1 VAMMLMLMMIEDSSS
16 GNLEVKEVLNL
27 ETLSTDASIK
37 RSHDFLLKHAST
49 RLSLVI
55 MYVDLV
61 GSTRMSM
68 TLPADKLVTI
78 SRAFSYEM
86 SSVVESYDGY
96 VLKYVGDAVIAF
108 FPSDFNK
115 YLTYDKAVR
124 CAKSMITV
132 LKNEINPILR
142 KDNCAELKIKIGIDE
157 GENVV
162 VQYGYDRS
170 SQIDL
175 LGYTMNVAG
184 KITSL
189 TGPNQISVGENIY
202 KLLHPNTQTEF
213 QESSSLEDKWKYLDR
228 DTDKIYKVYT
238 LK

>member
-1 VAMMLMLMMIEDSSS
+1 M
-16 GNLEVKEVLNL
+16 
-27 ETLSTDASIK
+27 ETLSTDASI
-37 RSHDFLLKHAST
+37 SAITTFFSKHAGT

-162 VQYGYDRS
+162 VQYGTT
-170 SQIDL
+170 
-175 LGYTMNVAG
+175 GAH
-184 KITSL
+184 KL
-189 TGPNQISVGENIY
+189 T
-202 KLLHPNTQTEF
+202 F
-213 QESSSLEDKWKYLDR
+213 LD
-228 DTDKIYKVYT
+228 IQ
-238 LK
+238 

>member
-1 VAMMLMLMMIEDSSS
+1 MMLMLMMIEDSSS

-37 RSHDFLLKHAST
+37 RSHGFLLKHVST

-68 TLPADKLVTI
+68 TLPADKVVTI

-115 YLTYDKAVR
+115 YLTYDNAVR

-142 KDNCAELKIKIGIDE
+142 KDNCAELQIKIGIDE

-162 VQYGYDRS
+162 VQHGYDTS

>member
-1 VAMMLMLMMIEDSSS
+1 MMLMMLLMMEEDNSS

-37 RSHDFLLKHAST
+37 RSHDFLLKHLST
-49 RLSLVI
+49 KLSLVI
-55 MYVDLV
+55 VYADLV

-78 SRAFSYEM
+78 IRAFSYEM
-86 SSVVESYDGY
+86 SSVVERYDGY
-96 VLKYVGDAVIAF
+96 VLKYVGDAVIVF
-108 FPSDFNK
+108 FPSDVNK
-115 YLTYDKAVR
+115 YLTCDKAVR

-132 LKNEINPILR
+132 LKDGINLILR
-142 KDNCAELKIKIGIDE
+142 KDNCAELQIKIGIDE

-162 VQYGYDRS
+162 IQYGYDRS

-175 LGYTMNVAG
+175 LGYTMNVAA

-189 TGPNQISVGENIY
+189 TSPNKLSVGDNVFN
-202 KLLHPNTQTEF
+202 LLNPNSQAEF
-213 QESSSLEDKWKYLDR
+213 QESLSLLDEWKYLDSES
-228 DTDKIYKVYT
+228 DKVYKVYT

>member
-1 VAMMLMLMMIEDSSS
+1 MMMMLLLMVDDNSS
-16 GNLEVKEVLNL
+16 GNLEVKEALNL

-37 RSHDFLLKHAST
+37 RSHDFLLEHVST
-49 RLSLVI
+49 SLSLII

-61 GSTRMSM
+61 GSTGMSM
-68 TLPADKLVTI
+68 KLPADKLVTI

-86 SSVVESYDGY
+86 SSVVESYNGY

-108 FPSDFNK
+108 FPSGSNK

-132 LKNEINPILR
+132 LKNGINPILR
-142 KDNCAELKIKIGIDE
+142 KENCAELQIKIGMDA
-157 GENVV
+157 GESVV
-162 VQYGYDRS
+162 VQHGYDRS

-175 LGYTMNVAG
+175 LGYTMNIAG

-189 TGPNQISVGENIY
+189 TGPNKVSVGEDIY
-202 KLLHPNTQTEF
+202 KLLHSNTQAEF
-213 QESSSLEDKWKYLDR
+213 QESSSLVDKWKYLDT

>member
-1 VAMMLMLMMIEDSSS
+1 MLMLMMIEDNSS
-16 GNLEVKEVLNL
+16 GNLEVKEALNL

-37 RSHDFLLKHAST
+37 RSHDFLLKHVRTS
-49 RLSLVI
+49 LSLII

-61 GSTRMSM
+61 GSTAMSM

-124 CAKSMITV
+124 CAKSMIAV
-132 LKNEINPILR
+132 LKNGINPILR
-142 KDNCAELKIKIGIDE
+142 KDNCAELQIKIGIDA

-175 LGYTMNVAG
+175 LGYTMNIAG

-189 TGPNQISVGENIY
+189 TGPNKVSVGEDIY
-202 KLLHPNTQTEF
+202 KLLHPNTQAEF
-213 QESSSLEDKWKYLDR
+213 HESSSLEDKWKYLDP

>member
-1 VAMMLMLMMIEDSSS
+1 MTIEDNSSR
-16 GNLEVKEVLNL
+16 NLKVKEVLNL
-27 ETLSTDASIK
+27 ETLSTDDSIK
-37 RSHDFLLKHAST
+37 RSHDFLLKHVST

-115 YLTYDKAVR
+115 YLTYDKAIR

-132 LKNEINPILR
+132 LKNGFNPILR
-142 KDNCAELKIKIGIDE
+142 KDNCAELQIKIGIDE

-162 VQYGYDRS
+162 VQHGYDRT

-175 LGYTMNVAG
+175 LGYTMNVAA

-189 TGPNQISVGENIY
+189 TGPNQVSIGENVY
-202 KLLHPNTQTEF
+202 QLLHPNTQAEYH
-213 QESSSLEDKWKYLDR
+213 ESLSLDNEWKYLDS